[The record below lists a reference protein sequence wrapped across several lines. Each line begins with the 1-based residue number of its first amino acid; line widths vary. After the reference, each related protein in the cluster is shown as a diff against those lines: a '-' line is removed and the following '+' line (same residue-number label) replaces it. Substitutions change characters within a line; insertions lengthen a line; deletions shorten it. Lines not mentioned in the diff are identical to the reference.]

1 MRTKGSRFILV
12 RLFVNILKN
21 KCTKGE
27 IQEELENIE
36 HGRTRDPIHEA
47 YKKTSFMIEKS
58 DHSEWAYRVISW
70 VFYARRPLSVDELSE
85 ALAAQTQRGNN
96 CLDMNYAPP
105 DIQIVISYC
114 SGLIVAN
121 PSTEKIEFVHLT
133 AYQYFEE
140 NHHEHPWIAKS
151 LKEISLTC
159 LRYLSFGQFS
169 SKEEHTSFLDY
180 AVHFWAEHTGPVQ
193 ADWEVRQTAKRFL
206 QNPSLTSSADQMFPA
221 NEHTY
226 ISLSLLMDGSQES
239 GATGLHLVAR
249 FGLVTQLRDL
259 LKEIPVSEINSRD
272 PYGQTPLVLA
282 VRHGHW
288 DIINI
293 ILDDSNVDP
302 NLSDDDGRSPL
313 SIASQLGYSSVVEK
327 LLSTGETD
335 LNLPAFDGWS
345 PLMYASRGNHTEI
358 IKLLLADKKIHA
370 NFTSPD
376 GQTALK
382 LAVEMGFTDV
392 VRLLLESGRVE
403 TNPSDS
409 TSRDTF
415 MTALENGDKD
425 IIYLLLEY
433 GYTNAIETLTLPSS
447 AGLVPTVGL
456 RRRSSSLFTYYGSPE
471 TRRIFW
477 MAVEKGFV
485 DVVLLLLHTGK
496 ADPNLTDSAK
506 KSALMLAV
514 ENKHKEVVEALLCVG
529 SACTDAMAEN
539 GDTALFLAVV
549 KRDVDI
555 TRILLEIGMANPDLV
570 YDGPFK
576 HPLSYA
582 VENNYQDIVQILL
595 STGKAD
601 PIPGLQAAISMKQI
615 ATIRSFLG
623 IAGVDPN
630 TQDRVS
636 GQTALMAAIQAQ
648 DLQFVQTLLE
658 NKMVDINAQNWAGGT
673 ALMLAVWF
681 KDLDAVEL
689 LVGYGADPNPS
700 LRSWDGVTLRD
711 LSDQHGVKRL
721 LSPKKVRTV

>member
-1 MRTKGSRFILV
+1 
-12 RLFVNILKN
+12 
-21 KCTKGE
+21 
-27 IQEELENIE
+27 
-36 HGRTRDPIHEA
+36 
-47 YKKTSFMIEKS
+47 MIEKS

-70 VFYARRPLSVDELSE
+70 VFYARRPLSVDELTE

-121 PSTEKIEFVHLT
+121 SSTEKIEFVHLT

-159 LRYLSFGQFS
+159 L
-169 SKEEHTSFLDY
+169 
-180 AVHFWAEHTGPVQ
+180 
-193 ADWEVRQTAKRFL
+193 RFL

-288 DIINI
+288 DIINV

-433 GYTNAIETLTLPSS
+433 GYTNAIETSTLPSS

-456 RRRSSSLFTYYGSPE
+456 ICRSSSLFTYDGSPE

-485 DVVLLLLHTGK
+485 DMVLLLLRTGK

-514 ENKHKEVVEALLCVG
+514 ENKHKEVVEALLCV
-529 SACTDAMAEN
+529 A
-539 GDTALFLAVV
+539 
-549 KRDVDI
+549 
-555 TRILLEIGMANPDLV
+555 P
-570 YDGPFK
+570 
-576 HPLSYA
+576 H
-582 VENNYQDIVQILL
+582 
-595 STGKAD
+595 AD

-648 DLQFVQTLLE
+648 DLQFVQALLE

-689 LVGYGADPNPS
+689 LVGHGADPNPS

-721 LSPKKVRTV
+721 LSPKKVRTF

>member
-1 MRTKGSRFILV
+1 
-12 RLFVNILKN
+12 
-21 KCTKGE
+21 
-27 IQEELENIE
+27 
-36 HGRTRDPIHEA
+36 
-47 YKKTSFMIEKS
+47 
-58 DHSEWAYRVISW
+58 
-70 VFYARRPLSVDELSE
+70 
-85 ALAAQTQRGNN
+85 
-96 CLDMNYAPP
+96 
-105 DIQIVISYC
+105 
-114 SGLIVAN
+114 
-121 PSTEKIEFVHLT
+121 
-133 AYQYFEE
+133 
-140 NHHEHPWIAKS
+140 
-151 LKEISLTC
+151 
-159 LRYLSFGQFS
+159 
-169 SKEEHTSFLDY
+169 
-180 AVHFWAEHTGPVQ
+180 
-193 ADWEVRQTAKRFL
+193 
-206 QNPSLTSSADQMFPA
+206 MFPA

-288 DIINI
+288 DIINV

-433 GYTNAIETLTLPSS
+433 GYTNAIETSTLPSS

-456 RRRSSSLFTYYGSPE
+456 ICRSSSLFTYDGSPE

-485 DVVLLLLHTGK
+485 DMVLLLLRTGK

-514 ENKHKEVVEALLCVG
+514 ENKHKEVVEALLCVAPHVPMRWQRAG
-529 SACTDAMAEN
+529 
-539 GDTALFLAVV
+539 
-549 KRDVDI
+549 
-555 TRILLEIGMANPDLV
+555 ILLC
-570 YDGPFK
+570 F
-576 HPLSYA
+576 
-582 VENNYQDIVQILL
+582 
-595 STGKAD
+595 
-601 PIPGLQAAISMKQI
+601 
-615 ATIRSFLG
+615 
-623 IAGVDPN
+623 
-630 TQDRVS
+630 
-636 GQTALMAAIQAQ
+636 
-648 DLQFVQTLLE
+648 
-658 NKMVDINAQNWAGGT
+658 
-673 ALMLAVWF
+673 
-681 KDLDAVEL
+681 
-689 LVGYGADPNPS
+689 
-700 LRSWDGVTLRD
+700 
-711 LSDQHGVKRL
+711 
-721 LSPKKVRTV
+721 